1 MCGTFYTPLT
11 VIDRDLVIGIT
22 PNLDSKS
29 EWQQAKRIQA
39 DLATQFESRGYGHF
53 LDLLGSF
60 RSKVMNLIPTQTQ
73 RKQFFEE
80 IIDQNFKGEKG
91 SCCFDF
97 DNLGCSAECTF
108 NLVRTRRTDQVQQ
121 TIKKKLQTY
130 SYSY

>member
-1 MCGTFYTPLT
+1 MYIGGRLT
-11 VIDRDLVIGIT
+11 
-22 PNLDSKS
+22 
-29 EWQQAKRIQA
+29 
-39 DLATQFESRGYGHF
+39 SRS
-53 LDLLGSF
+53 DISQ
-60 RSKVMNLIPTQTQ
+60 KIN
-73 RKQFFEE
+73 EE

-91 SCCFDF
+91 LCCFDF